1 MFGIFVYSLRHK
13 RNISSK
19 LDGLHKMTNISH
31 QCDQL
36 RNDENT
42 FIKCQYDILK
52 IKKSLI

>member
-1 MFGIFVYSLRHK
+1 MFGFSYIHQDAREIFPPNSMVF
-13 RNISSK
+13 I
-19 LDGLHKMTNISH
+19 KMTNISH